1 MGWTRY
7 LLHDFWTARELDR
20 IDQEMY
26 ARRRTEQ
33 RGRIELR
40 QRVEE
45 LEDDL
50 GRVALLARALAE
62 ACLQKGLLT
71 RNEIAA
77 MATKV
82 DTADGVQDGKLD
94 PRRLS
99 SPPDES
105 AGG

>member
-7 LLHDFWTARELDR
+7 LMHDFWTAKELDR
-20 IDQEMY
+20 IDREMY
-26 ARRRTEQ
+26 TRRRTEQ

-40 QRVEE
+40 QRVEG

-50 GRVALLARALAE
+50 GCVALLARALAE

-77 MATKV
+77 MVTLRS
-82 DTADGVQDGKLD
+82 G
-94 PRRLS
+94 
-99 SPPDES
+99 
-105 AGG
+105 